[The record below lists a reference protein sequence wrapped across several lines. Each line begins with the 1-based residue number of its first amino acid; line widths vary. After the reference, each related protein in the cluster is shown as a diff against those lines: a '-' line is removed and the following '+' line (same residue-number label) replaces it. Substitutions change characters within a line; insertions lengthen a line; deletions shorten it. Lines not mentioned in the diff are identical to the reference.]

1 MFSERSLRTRA
12 LNCKLSKKVALIRG
26 DGTGPE
32 LVEAMLTVLKATGTK
47 TEFIQCDAGEEWWE
61 KHKGPSLVPDETWK
75 ILETVDACFK
85 GPTTTPWTPGSPR
98 SVAVS
103 LRQKFNLYA
112 NVRPIK
118 TFKGHVSPLGEVDFV
133 CVREATEGMYS
144 GLEHR
149 LSNDVAISI
158 RKITR
163 QSSEK
168 VTEFAFKEA
177 EKRGWKKLYAIN
189 KGNILKETD
198 GLFMEVV
205 HSVAARHPG
214 VKLEETFI
222 DNCAQQ
228 LVKNPSIFNQS
239 VILSTNLFMDIIS
252 EEASGLIG
260 SIGTVYSANIG
271 DHFAMFEPAHGSS
284 LKYKGQ
290 DKVDPVATILSGAW
304 MLSYLG
310 EERES
315 KAVFDATNKVVE
327 EGKVTTYDLGGSA
340 KTSEMA
346 AAIAQK
352 VAALLK

>member
-1 MFSERSLRTRA
+1 MT
-12 LNCKLSKKVALIRG
+12 KKVALIRG

-32 LVEAMLTVLKATGTK
+32 LVKTMLTVLRATGTT

-61 KHKGPSLVPDETWK
+61 NHRGPTLVPEETWN
-75 ILETVDACFK
+75 ILSSVDACFK

-103 LRQKFNLYA
+103 IRQRFNLYA

-149 LSNDVAISI
+149 LSNDVAIGI

-168 VTEFAFKEA
+168 VTEYAFKEA
-177 EKRGWKKLYAIN
+177 ERRGWSKVFAIN

-198 GLFMEVV
+198 GLFMEAV
-205 HSVAARHPG
+205 HTIASKHPNI
-214 VKLEETFI
+214 KLEETFI
-222 DNCAQQ
+222 DNCSQQ

-239 VILSTNLFMDIIS
+239 IILSTNLFMDIIS

-271 DHFAMFEPAHGSS
+271 DKYAMFEPAHGSS
-284 LKYKGQ
+284 PKYKGQ

-304 MLSYLG
+304 MLGYLG
-310 EERES
+310 EQAAS
-315 KAVFDATNKVVE
+315 NAIFTATRDVIE

-346 AAIAQK
+346 SAIATK
-352 VAALLK
+352 VTKILR

>member
-1 MFSERSLRTRA
+1 MP
-12 LNCKLSKKVALIRG
+12 KKVALIRG

-61 KHKGPSLVPDETWK
+61 THKGPSLVPEETWK
-75 ILETVDACFK
+75 ILDTVDACFK
-85 GPTTTPWTPGSPR
+85 GPTTTPWTPGSPK

-118 TFKGHVSPLGEVDFV
+118 TFRGHVSPLGEVDFV

-158 RKITR
+158 RKVTR

-168 VTEFAFKEA
+168 VSEFAFREA

-205 HSVAARHPG
+205 HGVAARHPS

-239 VILSTNLFMDIIS
+239 VLLSTNLFMDIIS

-271 DHFAMFEPAHGSS
+271 DRFAMFEPAHGSG

-290 DKVDPVATILSGAW
+290 DKVDPVATVLSGAW
-304 MLSYLG
+304 MLGYLG
-310 EERES
+310 EEKAS
-315 KAVFDATNKVVE
+315 KAIFDATSKVIE
-327 EGKVTTYDLGGSA
+327 DGKVTTYDLGGSA

-346 AAIAQK
+346 RAIAQK
-352 VAALLK
+352 VSAQLK

>member
-1 MFSERSLRTRA
+1 M
-12 LNCKLSKKVALIRG
+12 SKKVALIRG

-32 LVEAMLTVLKATGTK
+32 LVESMLMVLRATGTK
-47 TEFIQCDAGEEWWE
+47 TEFVQCDAGEEWWQ
-61 KHKGPSLVPDETWK
+61 KHPGPTLVPDETWN
-75 ILETVDACFK
+75 ILGKVDACFK
-85 GPTTTPWTPGSPR
+85 GPTTTPWTAGSPK

-103 LRQKFNLYA
+103 IRQKFNLYA

-149 LSNDVAISI
+149 LSNDVAIGI

-177 EKRGWKKLYAIN
+177 EKRGWSKVFAIN

-198 GLFMEVV
+198 GIFMEAV
-205 HSVAARHPG
+205 HTVASKHPG
-214 VKLEETFI
+214 VKLEEAFI
-222 DNCAQQ
+222 DNCSQQ

-239 VILSTNLFMDIIS
+239 ILLSTNLFMDILS
-252 EEASGLIG
+252 EEAAGLIG

-271 DHFAMFEPAHGSS
+271 DKFAMFEPAHGSS
-284 LKYKGQ
+284 PKYKGQ
-290 DKVDPVATILSGAW
+290 DKVDPVATVLSGAW
-304 MLSYLG
+304 MLAYLG
-310 EERES
+310 EEKES
-315 KAVFDATNKVVE
+315 KAIFDATREVIE

-340 KTSEMA
+340 KTSEMTK
-346 AAIAQK
+346 AIADR
-352 VAALLK
+352 VRTHLK

>member
-1 MFSERSLRTRA
+1 MKR
-12 LNCKLSKKVALIRG
+12 VALIRG

-32 LVEAMLTVLKATGTK
+32 LVEAMMTVLKATGTK
-47 TEFIQCDAGEEWWE
+47 TEFVQCDAGLEWWE
-61 KHKGPSLVPDETWK
+61 KHGGPTLVPDETWK
-75 ILETVDACFK
+75 ILDSSDACFK

-103 LRQKFNLYA
+103 IRQKYNLYA

-149 LSNDVAISI
+149 LSPDAAIGI

-163 QSSEK
+163 QASEK
-168 VTEFAFKEA
+168 VAEFAFAEA
-177 EKRGWKKLYAIN
+177 ERRGWSSIYAIN

-198 GLFMEVV
+198 GLFMEAVR
-205 HSVAARHPG
+205 SVASKHPK
-214 VKLEETFI
+214 VKLEEAFI
-222 DNCAQQ
+222 DNFSQQ
-228 LVKNPSIFNQS
+228 LIKNPKIFNHTI
-239 VILSTNLFMDIIS
+239 ILSTNLFMDIIS

-271 DHFAMFEPAHGSS
+271 DKYAMFEPAHGSAP
-284 LKYKGQ
+284 KYKGQ

-304 MLSYLG
+304 LLSYIG
-310 EERES
+310 EDAYS
-315 KAVFDATNKVVE
+315 KAVFEATKYVIE
-327 EGKVTTYDLGGSA
+327 ETKITTYDLGGSA
-340 KTSEMA
+340 KMSEMTE
-346 AAIAQK
+346 AIASRVTK
-352 VAALLK
+352 ILK